1 MRLVRGSDGLVAVDA
16 RGEAPGR
23 GAYVCVEPECLSTGL
38 TRERLARAFR
48 KPCRVP
54 ADLGE
59 AIEAVVRARDAVARA
74 PVK

>member
-1 MRLVRGSDGLVAVDA
+1 VRLVRGSDGLVAVDA

-23 GAYVCVEPECLSTGL
+23 GAYVCVGPDCLTAGL
-38 TRERLARAFR
+38 RRERLAHAFR

-54 ADLGE
+54 PDLG
-59 AIEAVVRARDAVARA
+59 AVVEAVVRARDAMARA